1 MENMRILISYPT
13 NIGIFDIGQ
22 CKDRKYHP
30 IFNDS
35 SLGNFNSVQDAVDF
49 LVKNPTLTVIDP
61 ESNKAIKTIDLGIS
75 DDYTQ
80 WDSSY

>member
-1 MENMRILISYPT
+1 MRILISYPT

-22 CKDRKYHP
+22 CKDRQYHP

-35 SLGNFNSVQDAVDF
+35 SLGNFDSVQDAVDF
-49 LVKNPTLTVIDP
+49 LVKNPILTVIDP